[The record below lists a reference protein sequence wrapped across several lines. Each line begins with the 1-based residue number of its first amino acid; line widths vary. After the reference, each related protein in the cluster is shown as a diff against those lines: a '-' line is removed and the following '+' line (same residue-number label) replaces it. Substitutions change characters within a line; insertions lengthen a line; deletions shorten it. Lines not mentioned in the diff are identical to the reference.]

1 MPFQKVEYKFPDED
15 TDDNKNEKD
24 TIEVEKSSAVEIDIS
39 GKASA
44 TDGDS
49 KEEKVQ
55 TENKKETKE
64 DNYEIEVVNDVPK
77 ADRGRKPS
85 DPPAE
90 ITEEELGEYSDKVR
104 NRIKHFSKG
113 YHDERRAKEAAFRE
127 KQELESLAKKL
138 VDENK
143 KLKETQNKNQTA
155 MLEAAKKAAEKDLD
169 EAKRAYKVA
178 YDAGDSEAVVTAQ
191 ESITAAKIKSDKLDN
206 FKIPALQEEN
216 SEVQNKEGNTPPPV
230 VDQKASSWH
239 EKNQWYGVDDEMT
252 SYALGLHS
260 KLVKQHGNDY
270 AKTDEYYSTIDAR
283 MRKLFPENFE
293 DSEIEVETEKPKL
306 NNVVA
311 PATRSTAPKKVRLT
325 QTQVNL
331 ANRLGVPLELY
342 AKKVAEEMRKK

>member
-1 MPFQKVEYKFPDED
+1 MGRMLV
-15 TDDNKNEKD
+15 NEPLLLKRK
-24 TIEVEKSSAVEIDIS
+24 ELKMAEASKSVAEKKATNVVAFDFASLKQDV
-39 GKASA
+39 GK
-44 TDGDS
+44 GN
-49 KEEKVQ
+49 
-55 TENKKETKE
+55 ENVGKE
-64 DNYEIEVVNDVPK
+64 DLALPFLKILSGV
-77 ADRGRKPS
+77 
-85 DPPAE
+85 DPM
-90 ITEEELGEYSDKVR
+90 LDK
-104 NRIKHFSKG
+104 
-113 YHDERRAKEAAFRE
+113 
-127 KQELESLAKKL
+127 LE
-138 VDENK
+138 D
-143 KLKETQNKNQTA
+143 
-155 MLEAAKKAAEKDLD
+155 AKKA
-169 EAKRAYKVA
+169 YKIA

-191 ESITAAKIKSDKLDN
+191 ESLTTAKIKSDKLNN

-230 VDQKASSWH
+230 IDQKASSWH

-293 DSEIEVETEKPKL
+293 DSETEVETETEKPKL